1 MLQNQ
6 DLEKLFGSG
15 AEQTTQ
21 KQMLLKKIIF
31 IFCITA
37 SSLAYT
43 KEYIIGFG
51 SCIDQ
56 NYSQPIWA
64 SIKDKNVDT
73 FMFLGDNV
81 YGDHPSGDL
90 HKLKKSYLNQ
100 SHKLPKWLKNKKV
113 ISIWD
118 DHDYG
123 INDGGGDFKNK
134 RESQRLFL
142 DFWDIPNSDIRHSR
156 DGLYFNEFIDIDGF
170 KINLVVLDTRFFRS
184 KLSSDRSP
192 YKPINNPDTTIL
204 GDDQWSWFK
213 EALEQKSDLILVLS
227 SIQVLAT
234 NHVFEKWGLFPHERS
249 RIISLLDSIQTK
261 SLIISGDRH
270 KGGLYKKE
278 SLVELTSSSL
288 NKPTTAARI
297 SKTLKYIPKS
307 IRDQLIETD
316 ELLTEDIYNYENF
329 GLIKINTQSKEVEIS
344 LNDINGDQIFSS
356 KI

>member
-1 MLQNQ
+1 
-6 DLEKLFGSG
+6 
-15 AEQTTQ
+15 
-21 KQMLLKKIIF
+21 MLLKKIIF
-31 IFCITA
+31 IFCIFATN
-37 SSLAYT
+37 LAYS

-64 SIKDKNVDT
+64 SINDKNVDT

-81 YGDHPSGDL
+81 YGDHPSGKLD
-90 HKLKKSYLNQ
+90 KLKESYSSQ

-113 ISIWD
+113 VSIWD

-134 RESQRLFL
+134 RESQKIFL
-142 DFWDIPNSDIRHSR
+142 DFWDIPDSDIRHSR
-156 DGLYFNEFIDIDGF
+156 DGLYFNELISIDGF

-184 KLSSDRSP
+184 KLSSNKSP
-192 YKPINNPDTTIL
+192 YTPTNNLDTTIL
-204 GDDQWSWFK
+204 GDVQWSWF
-213 EALEQKSDLILVLS
+213 EEVLEQESDLILVLS

-234 NHVFEKWGLFPHERS
+234 EHVFEKWDLFPHERS
-249 RIISLLDSIQTK
+249 RIIKLLDSTQTK

-288 NKPTTAARI
+288 NKPITAARI

-307 IRDQLIETD
+307 IKDQLIETD
-316 ELLTEDIYNYENF
+316 KLLTTDIYNYENF
-329 GLIKINTQSKEVEIS
+329 GLIKINTQSKEVEVS

>member
-1 MLQNQ
+1 
-6 DLEKLFGSG
+6 
-15 AEQTTQ
+15 
-21 KQMLLKKIIF
+21 MLLKKIIF
-31 IFCITA
+31 IFCIFATN
-37 SSLAYT
+37 LAYS

-64 SIKDKNVDT
+64 SINDKNVDT

-81 YGDHPSGDL
+81 YGDHPSGKLD
-90 HKLKKSYLNQ
+90 KLKKSYLSQ

-113 ISIWD
+113 VSIWD

-134 RESQRLFL
+134 RESQKIFL
-142 DFWDIPNSDIRHSR
+142 DFWDIPDSDIRHSR
-156 DGLYFNEFIDIDGF
+156 DGLYFNELINIDGF

-184 KLSSDRSP
+184 KLSSNKSP
-192 YKPINNPDTTIL
+192 YTPTNNLDTTIL
-204 GDDQWSWFK
+204 GDVQWSWF
-213 EALEQKSDLILVLS
+213 EEVLEQESDLILVLS

-234 NHVFEKWGLFPHERS
+234 EHVFEKWDLFPHERS
-249 RIISLLDSIQTK
+249 RIIKLLDSTQTK

-288 NKPTTAARI
+288 NKPITAARI

-307 IRDQLIETD
+307 IKVQLIETD
-316 ELLTEDIYNYENF
+316 KLLTTDIYNYENF
-329 GLIKINTQSKEVEIS
+329 GLIKINTQSKEVEVS

>member
-1 MLQNQ
+1 
-6 DLEKLFGSG
+6 
-15 AEQTTQ
+15 
-21 KQMLLKKIIF
+21 MLLKKIIF
-31 IFCITA
+31 IFCIFATN
-37 SSLAYT
+37 LAYS

-64 SIKDKNVDT
+64 SINDKNVDT

-81 YGDHPSGDL
+81 YGDHPSGKLD
-90 HKLKKSYLNQ
+90 KLKKSYLSQ

-113 ISIWD
+113 VSIWD

-134 RESQRLFL
+134 RESQKIFL
-142 DFWDIPNSDIRHSR
+142 DFWDIPDSDIRHSR
-156 DGLYFNEFIDIDGF
+156 DGLYFNELINIDGF

-184 KLSSDRSP
+184 KLSSNKSP
-192 YKPINNPDTTIL
+192 YTPTNNLDTTIL
-204 GDDQWSWFK
+204 GDVQWSWFEEVLK
-213 EALEQKSDLILVLS
+213 QESDLILVLS

-234 NHVFEKWGLFPHERS
+234 EHVFEKWDLFPHERS
-249 RIISLLDSIQTK
+249 RIIKLLDSTQTK

-288 NKPTTAARI
+288 NKPITAARI

-307 IRDQLIETD
+307 IKVQLIETD
-316 ELLTEDIYNYENF
+316 KLLTTDIYNYENF
-329 GLIKINTQSKEVEIS
+329 GLIKINTQSKEVEVS

>member
-1 MLQNQ
+1 
-6 DLEKLFGSG
+6 
-15 AEQTTQ
+15 
-21 KQMLLKKIIF
+21 MLLKKIIF
-31 IFCITA
+31 IFCIFATN
-37 SSLAYT
+37 LAYS

-64 SIKDKNVDT
+64 SINDKNVDT

-81 YGDHPSGDL
+81 YGDHPSGKLD
-90 HKLKKSYLNQ
+90 KLKNSYLSQ

-113 ISIWD
+113 VSIWD

-134 RESQRLFL
+134 RESQKIFL
-142 DFWDIPNSDIRHSR
+142 DFWDIPDSDIRHSR
-156 DGLYFNEFIDIDGF
+156 DGLYFNELINIDGF

-184 KLSSDRSP
+184 KLSSNKSP
-192 YKPINNPDTTIL
+192 YTPTNNLDTTIL
-204 GDDQWSWFK
+204 GDVQWSWF
-213 EALEQKSDLILVLS
+213 EEVLEQESDLILVLS

-234 NHVFEKWGLFPHERS
+234 EHVFEKWDLFPHERS
-249 RIISLLDSIQTK
+249 RIIKLLDSTQTK

-288 NKPTTAARI
+288 NKPITAARI

-307 IRDQLIETD
+307 IKVQLIETD
-316 ELLTEDIYNYENF
+316 KLLTTDIYNYENF
-329 GLIKINTQSKEVEIS
+329 GLIKINTQSKEVEVS
-344 LNDINGDQIFSS
+344 LNDINGDEIFSS

>member
-1 MLQNQ
+1 
-6 DLEKLFGSG
+6 
-15 AEQTTQ
+15 
-21 KQMLLKKIIF
+21 MLLKKIIF
-31 IFCITA
+31 IFCIFATN
-37 SSLAYT
+37 LAYS

-64 SIKDKNVDT
+64 SINDKNVDT

-81 YGDHPSGDL
+81 YGDHPSGKLD
-90 HKLKKSYLNQ
+90 KLKESYSSQ

-113 ISIWD
+113 VSIWD

-134 RESQRLFL
+134 RESQKIFL
-142 DFWDIPNSDIRHSR
+142 DFWDIPDSDIRHSR
-156 DGLYFNEFIDIDGF
+156 DGLYFNELINIDGF

-184 KLSSDRSP
+184 KLSSNKSP
-192 YKPINNPDTTIL
+192 YTPTNNLDTTIL
-204 GDDQWSWFK
+204 GDVQWSWF
-213 EALEQKSDLILVLS
+213 EEVLEQESDLILVLS

-234 NHVFEKWGLFPHERS
+234 EHVFEKWDLFPHERS
-249 RIISLLDSIQTK
+249 RIIKLLDSTQTK

-288 NKPTTAARI
+288 NKPITAARI

-307 IRDQLIETD
+307 IKDQLIETD
-316 ELLTEDIYNYENF
+316 KLLTTDIYNYENF
-329 GLIKINTQSKEVEIS
+329 GLIKINTQSKEVEVS

>member
-1 MLQNQ
+1 
-6 DLEKLFGSG
+6 
-15 AEQTTQ
+15 
-21 KQMLLKKIIF
+21 MLLKKIIF
-31 IFCITA
+31 IFCIFATN
-37 SSLAYT
+37 LAYS

-64 SIKDKNVDT
+64 SINDKNVDT

-81 YGDHPSGDL
+81 YGDHPSGKLD
-90 HKLKKSYLNQ
+90 KLKKSYLSQ

-113 ISIWD
+113 VSIWD

-134 RESQRLFL
+134 RESQKIFL
-142 DFWDIPNSDIRHSR
+142 DFWDIPDSDIRHSR
-156 DGLYFNEFIDIDGF
+156 DGLYFNELINIDGF

-184 KLSSDRSP
+184 KLSSNKSP
-192 YKPINNPDTTIL
+192 YTPTNNLDTTIL
-204 GDDQWSWFK
+204 GDVQWSWF
-213 EALEQKSDLILVLS
+213 EEVLEQESDLILVLS

-234 NHVFEKWGLFPHERS
+234 EHVFEKWDLFPHERS
-249 RIISLLDSIQTK
+249 RIINLLDSTQTK

-288 NKPTTAARI
+288 NKPITAARI

-307 IRDQLIETD
+307 IKVQLIETD
-316 ELLTEDIYNYENF
+316 KLLTTDIYNYENF
-329 GLIKINTQSKEVEIS
+329 GLIKINTQSKEVEVS

>member
-1 MLQNQ
+1 
-6 DLEKLFGSG
+6 
-15 AEQTTQ
+15 
-21 KQMLLKKIIF
+21 MLLKKIIF
-31 IFCITA
+31 IFCIFATN
-37 SSLAYT
+37 LAYS

-64 SIKDKNVDT
+64 SINDKNVDT
-73 FMFLGDNV
+73 FIFLGDNV
-81 YGDHPSGDL
+81 YGDHPSGKLD
-90 HKLKKSYLNQ
+90 KLKKSYLSQ

-113 ISIWD
+113 VSIWD

-134 RESQRLFL
+134 RESQKIFL
-142 DFWDIPNSDIRHSR
+142 DFWDIPDSDIRHSR
-156 DGLYFNEFIDIDGF
+156 DGLYFNELINIDGF

-184 KLSSDRSP
+184 KLSSNKSP
-192 YKPINNPDTTIL
+192 YTPTNNLDTTIL
-204 GDDQWSWFK
+204 GDVQWSWF
-213 EALEQKSDLILVLS
+213 EEVLEQESDLILVLS

-234 NHVFEKWGLFPHERS
+234 EHVFEKWDLFPHERS
-249 RIISLLDSIQTK
+249 RIINLLDSTQTK

-288 NKPTTAARI
+288 NKPITAARI

-307 IRDQLIETD
+307 IKVQLIETD
-316 ELLTEDIYNYENF
+316 KLLTTDIYNYENF
-329 GLIKINTQSKEVEIS
+329 GLIKINTQSKEVEVS

>member
-1 MLQNQ
+1 
-6 DLEKLFGSG
+6 
-15 AEQTTQ
+15 
-21 KQMLLKKIIF
+21 MLLKKIIF
-31 IFCITA
+31 IFCIFA
-37 SSLAYT
+37 SNLAYT

-56 NYSQPIWA
+56 NYSQPIWT

-81 YGDHPSGDL
+81 YGDHPSGKLD
-90 HKLKKSYLNQ
+90 KLKESYSSQ

-113 ISIWD
+113 VSIWD

-134 RESQRLFL
+134 RESQKIFL
-142 DFWDIPNSDIRHSR
+142 DFWDIPDSDIRHSR
-156 DGLYFNEFIDIDGF
+156 DGLYFNELISIDGF

-184 KLSSDRSP
+184 KLSSNKSP
-192 YKPINNPDTTIL
+192 YTPTNNLDTTIL
-204 GDDQWSWFK
+204 GDVQWSWF
-213 EALEQKSDLILVLS
+213 EEVLEQESDLILVLS

-234 NHVFEKWGLFPHERS
+234 EHVFEKWDLFPHERS
-249 RIISLLDSIQTK
+249 RIIKLLDSTQTK

-288 NKPTTAARI
+288 NKPITAARI

-307 IRDQLIETD
+307 IKVQLIETD
-316 ELLTEDIYNYENF
+316 KLLTTDIYNYENF
-329 GLIKINTQSKEVEIS
+329 GLIKINTQSKEVEVS

>member
-1 MLQNQ
+1 
-6 DLEKLFGSG
+6 
-15 AEQTTQ
+15 
-21 KQMLLKKIIF
+21 MLLKKIIF
-31 IFCITA
+31 IFCIFA
-37 SSLAYT
+37 SNLAYT

-81 YGDHPSGDL
+81 YGDHPSGKLD
-90 HKLKKSYLNQ
+90 KLKESYSSQ

-113 ISIWD
+113 VSIWD

-134 RESQRLFL
+134 RESQKIFL
-142 DFWDIPNSDIRHSR
+142 DFWDIPDSDIRHSR
-156 DGLYFNEFIDIDGF
+156 DGLYFNELINIDGF

-184 KLSSDRSP
+184 KLSSNKSP
-192 YKPINNPDTTIL
+192 YTPTNNLDTTIL
-204 GDDQWSWFK
+204 GDVQWSWFEEVLK
-213 EALEQKSDLILVLS
+213 QESDLILVLS

-234 NHVFEKWGLFPHERS
+234 EHVFEKWDLFPHERS
-249 RIISLLDSIQTK
+249 RIIKLLDSTQTK

-288 NKPTTAARI
+288 NKPITAARI

-307 IRDQLIETD
+307 IKVQLIETD
-316 ELLTEDIYNYENF
+316 KLLTTDIYNYENF
-329 GLIKINTQSKEVEIS
+329 GLIKINTQSKEVEVS